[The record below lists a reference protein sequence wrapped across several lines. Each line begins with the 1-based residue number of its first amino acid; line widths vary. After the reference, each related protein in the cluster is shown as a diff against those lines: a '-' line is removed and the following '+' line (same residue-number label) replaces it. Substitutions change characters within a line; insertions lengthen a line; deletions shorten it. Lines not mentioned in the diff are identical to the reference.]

1 MLKNGLNGNFL
12 MLCVFYHNLGEE
24 KKVINFQDFGQQK
37 SLQTLLIN
45 SFGQEWR
52 IPLN

>member
-1 MLKNGLNGNFL
+1 MVK
-12 MLCVFYHNLGEE
+12 MAIFYVMCILAQFRGG
-24 KKVINFQDFGQQK
+24 KKVIMFQDFGQRK